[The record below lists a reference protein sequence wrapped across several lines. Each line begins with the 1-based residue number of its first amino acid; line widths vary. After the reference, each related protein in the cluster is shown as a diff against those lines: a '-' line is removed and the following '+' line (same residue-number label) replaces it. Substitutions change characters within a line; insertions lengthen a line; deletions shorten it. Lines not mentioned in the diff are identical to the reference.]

1 MNILAALAQVTPNPA
16 NATPMNLTPE
26 TVPTEAQLNIIDL
39 ALKGG
44 WVMGVLLILSLV
56 AIYFFI
62 YRRYRDIL
70 RDKQRGSLLYR
81 IVPYDCSFSV
91 GAEFFSQSQPSFPL

>member
-44 WVMGVLLILSLV
+44 
-56 AIYFFI
+56 
-62 YRRYRDIL
+62 
-70 RDKQRGSLLYR
+70 
-81 IVPYDCSFSV
+81 
-91 GAEFFSQSQPSFPL
+91 